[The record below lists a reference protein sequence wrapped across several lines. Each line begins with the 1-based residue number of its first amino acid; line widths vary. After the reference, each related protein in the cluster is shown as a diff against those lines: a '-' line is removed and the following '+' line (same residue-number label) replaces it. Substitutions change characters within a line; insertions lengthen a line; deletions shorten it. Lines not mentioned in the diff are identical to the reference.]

1 MSREIP
7 ARFCERLRGKFPR
20 PTHPNRPILA
30 ALRLLFGL
38 LIAAALGRQLFIQFE
53 MGYSIANF
61 FSYFT
66 NLSNLFAAAVLVF
79 GAFRFSRRRAASNI
93 HDQLRATSVVNMT
106 VVGTFTG
113 LCCEPPTWAL
123 SCHGSTPCSTS

>member
-1 MSREIP
+1 MGE
-7 ARFCERLRGKFPR
+7 
-20 PTHPNRPILA
+20 TNRPILA

-66 NLSNLFAAAVLVF
+66 NLSNLFVAAVLVF
-79 GAFRFSRRRAASNI
+79 GAFRFSSSLSDLNI
-93 HDQLRATSVVNMT
+93 
-106 VVGTFTG
+106 
-113 LCCEPPTWAL
+113 
-123 SCHGSTPCSTS
+123 